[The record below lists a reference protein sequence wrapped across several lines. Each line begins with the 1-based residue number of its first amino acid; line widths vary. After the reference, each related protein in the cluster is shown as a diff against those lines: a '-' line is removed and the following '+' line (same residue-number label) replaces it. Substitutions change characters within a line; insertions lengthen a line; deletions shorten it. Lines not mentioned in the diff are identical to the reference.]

1 MTQEAIA
8 ANIKHIIR
16 ERGMKQKTVGE
27 RAGFTEQQFSR
38 MLNGRN
44 LIHADHI
51 PAIANALG
59 VNYDEVFAERR
70 EGK

>member
-44 LIHADHI
+44 LSHADHI
-51 PAIANALG
+51 PAIATAIG

-70 EGK
+70 EGR